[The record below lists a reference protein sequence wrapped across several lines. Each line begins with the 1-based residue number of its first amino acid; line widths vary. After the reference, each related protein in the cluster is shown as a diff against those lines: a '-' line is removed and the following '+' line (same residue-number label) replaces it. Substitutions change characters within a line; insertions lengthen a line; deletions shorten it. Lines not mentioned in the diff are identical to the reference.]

1 MKGGSVGM
9 YKETFLEIDFSTRHI
24 TLYQRF
30 AGKRIINK
38 LLIQLDI
45 SFFVLYAIYK
55 QAKAS
60 LDSSRRAGRMERQRH
75 LSRFLMPFFKMTHY
89 QIF

>member
-24 TLYQRF
+24 TLYQGF

-38 LLIQLDI
+38 LLFQLDI
-45 SFFVLYAIYK
+45 SFFVLYAIYDRLK
-55 QAKAS
+55 QAWI
-60 LDSSRRAGRMERQRH
+60 LLEEREGWKGTP
-75 LSRFLMPFFKMTHY
+75 SFPFL
-89 QIF
+89 